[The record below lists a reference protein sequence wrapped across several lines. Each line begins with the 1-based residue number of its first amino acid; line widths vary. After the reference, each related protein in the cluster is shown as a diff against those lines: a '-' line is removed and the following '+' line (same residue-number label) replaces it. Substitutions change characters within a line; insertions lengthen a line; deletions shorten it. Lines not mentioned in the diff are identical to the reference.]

1 MKFLVIVESPA
12 KKTKIESYLNTIK
25 AHNFIVDAS
34 YGHICEFSDGLK
46 SIDIE
51 NNFNPSYKISDS
63 KKKVVSNLLS
73 LTKKVDEIIIA
84 TDLDREGEAIGYH
97 LIKTL
102 KQNINTTKRIVFNEI
117 TKSAIVNSFNN
128 PTVLNMDMFFSQQ
141 ARSILDLLIGY
152 NISPLLWSKVREKLS
167 AGRCQSPALRL
178 IYDRE
183 MDITKFKPENSYHI
197 TSNFNIIDSI
207 DNISTKYYKI
217 LDTKDNIE
225 SKLINLF
232 DLDYKLVKAGV
243 KNKSQSP
250 SNPYIT
256 STIQQDASVRFGL
269 SPENTMNILQKLH
282 I

>member
-1 MKFLVIVESPA
+1 
-12 KKTKIESYLNTIK
+12 
-25 AHNFIVDAS
+25 
-34 YGHICEFSDGLK
+34 
-46 SIDIE
+46 
-51 NNFNPSYKISDS
+51 
-63 KKKVVSNLLS
+63 
-73 LTKKVDEIIIA
+73 
-84 TDLDREGEAIGYH
+84 
-97 LIKTL
+97 
-102 KQNINTTKRIVFNEI
+102 
-117 TKSAIVNSFNN
+117 
-128 PTVLNMDMFFSQQ
+128 
-141 ARSILDLLIGY
+141 
-152 NISPLLWSKVREKLS
+152 
-167 AGRCQSPALRL
+167 QSPALRL

-269 SPENTMNILQKLH
+269 SPENTMNILQKLYESGKITYMRTDCVNVSEEFVSILETFINH
-282 I
+282 KYPNKFTHRIYKTKSSNAQEAHECIRPTSIDITEDDVDDHFQKKLYKIIRNRT